1 MFRLPPD
8 PYEWMGVKAKIE
20 KSASVLMPNTFEN
33 NDLIIFEDSSQLQK
47 ITEFSKLNEV
57 FAKSK

>member
-8 PYEWMGVKAKIE
+8 PYEWMEVKAKIE

-47 ITEFSKLNEV
+47 NNRV
-57 FAKSK
+57 FEAE